1 MKIPFATAL
10 VGACALASLTSYAA
24 TPPVPPAAAFSPRVD
39 NPWYPLRPGTTYLY
53 RGVKDGEPARDVF
66 TVTHRTTVVNGV
78 RCVVVSDRLYLGG
91 RLEER
96 TTEWFSQDRQGNV
109 WYFGEDTA
117 ELDEQG
123 HVKNRSGSWRAG
135 VKGARP
141 GIFMFANPT
150 VGRSAQQEFLEGEAE
165 DHFRVVSLQ
174 AAADAPYVSSKR
186 ALLTREWTPLEPG
199 TIDHKLFV
207 HGIGMVREQTVEGPV
222 ERFVLVSVR
231 KSP

>member
-1 MKIPFATAL
+1 
-10 VGACALASLTSYAA
+10 
-24 TPPVPPAAAFSPRVD
+24 
-39 NPWYPLRPGTTYLY
+39 
-53 RGVKDGEPARDVF
+53 
-66 TVTHRTTVVNGV
+66 
-78 RCVVVSDRLYLGG
+78 
-91 RLEER
+91 
-96 TTEWFSQDRQGNV
+96 
-109 WYFGEDTA
+109 
-117 ELDEQG
+117 
-123 HVKNRSGSWRAG
+123 
-135 VKGARP
+135 
-141 GIFMFANPT
+141 MFANPT